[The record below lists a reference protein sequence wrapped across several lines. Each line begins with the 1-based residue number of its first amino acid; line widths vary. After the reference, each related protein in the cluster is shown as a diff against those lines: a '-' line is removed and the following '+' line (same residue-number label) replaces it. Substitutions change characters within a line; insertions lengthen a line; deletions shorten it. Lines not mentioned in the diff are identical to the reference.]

1 MDKSG
6 TDDQLVEALRAEI
19 QRLQSK
25 LRASEE
31 QALRRTRDRSD
42 LSGSMSARNPS
53 SSSSQHRRDENEEVQ
68 QLHSEIH
75 RLQRLCRNQVRE
87 NIILSIFCTQFYWN
101 VFIS

>member
-53 SSSSQHRRDENEEVQ
+53 SSSSQNRREENEEA
-68 QLHSEIH
+68 QLQSEIH
-75 RLQRLCRNQVRE
+75 RLQRLCRNQVRF
-87 NIILSIFCTQFYWN
+87 NIFFFFPSSILH
-101 VFIS
+101 